1 MLKNVHIRL
10 VEVIVAI
17 RVTRCLFSL
26 TVCSRYSL
34 NIQKSYISQQ
44 PRSLADG
51 DQLKRKLLLLVN
63 TLIGIFCSELSWY
76 SRNSEWFWDEMR
88 CCHCGIIFCVCN
100 FVFMYHSNVFGS
112 ICWLIYGIRICVS
125 RVMRRIRTIVF
136 SGIKLLLFKS
146 IQHICSK

>member
-10 VEVIVAI
+10 VEVIVTI
-17 RVTRCLFSL
+17 RVTRCLLPLS
-26 TVCSRYSL
+26 VCSRYSL

-44 PRSLADG
+44 PPSLADG
-51 DQLKRKLLLLVN
+51 DQLKWKLLLLVN
-63 TLIGIFCSELSWY
+63 TLIGIIFSELSWY

-88 CCHCGIIFCVCN
+88 CCHCGIICCVCN